1 MHTGGEPSIEEVA
14 IECQGIYSPGP
25 VASLKNVTEGW
36 DILVNVAS

>member
-1 MHTGGEPSIEEVA
+1 M
-14 IECQGIYSPGP
+14 SPGEAGTVARRQFP